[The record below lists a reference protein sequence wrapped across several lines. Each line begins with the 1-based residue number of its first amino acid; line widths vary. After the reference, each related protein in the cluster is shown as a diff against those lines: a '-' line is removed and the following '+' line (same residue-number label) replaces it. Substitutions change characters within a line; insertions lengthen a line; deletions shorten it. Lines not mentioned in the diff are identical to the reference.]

1 MTLNEHNDLFQEM
14 MLKKFPY
21 LSYSSNLI
29 EYFVI
34 LGFENIMIRQNILPE
49 MIEVIKTMPLN
60 NDDDEHIDIYNEHIS
75 IFKSYTINHLPT
87 ILSSVSSNY
96 KKSMLDDELLINLTF
111 PSFPKAYYS
120 LELSALQ
127 YEPNPEN
134 ITFFINGDSLEEKTK
149 IPFHGYS
156 FIFYEHFK
164 QEFGEFYIPKAISI
178 VSQFPLFNLFN
189 TLCRELLKLFKND
202 SIEIP
207 LEIPLEI
214 LVYNL
219 VNFTP
224 SPINISFNLNAF
236 PSLDLSSY
244 TKANEFQLSSQQKQQ
259 MLQQNIKTS
268 QIQYNTIQKSI
279 VNSLS
284 GYPLL
289 DFNVS
294 EIFNLLPISM
304 IIEVFI
310 YNLLECE
317 MVFFS
322 SNLEVLNIVMYL
334 FSILSYPCI
343 DSMYLWHIVSVNV
356 NEITNVSTNN
366 KFIGKPFASMIGVNC
381 TYNETIET
389 CDIYHTHFIVDLD
402 KKDVSLRYDINEYKE
417 DGQKNEIDQFIQLI
431 SFIEKILEK
440 KSKTKTSFLKLNL
453 ITLMTN
459 LEELSKKA
467 PNVNTTILKDSSKV
481 SFFGNER
488 TEEYRLINKQFQ
500 EIFYNFIIN
509 LLREYYSFITLES
522 NVNQSNNHMLSRSK
536 SNFGDETCDNHT
548 EEGDKCVDQ
557 SIVNDNNNEEN
568 NNLYFLSY
576 KDNEDKDEYNE
587 SEKTFNQLFFISQ
600 KYIHFMREFALTF
613 ECFDIYKV
621 GLLLSEEFVSFKKG
635 IKVEDNEHN
644 ININFLDII
653 DLFYKKYPLTI
664 NDKEPSH
671 TLLTNN
677 INFSDFYAYYDKNL
691 KLHFYN
697 KLRKH
702 SNITPSI
709 ISVFNKH
716 KITYK
721 YKSFIFDQNLLMQYS
736 YYLSNI
742 PQDKLEQIFPSITIK
757 TKNEI
762 INVPSNTISL
772 SFEEKLIQLKYISHD
787 ELILYISIYIISYF
801 IHCIHNE
808 SELQLII
815 SLLDKYKCCYRMY
828 ITIIIKSLYKLCID
842 KLKQKQT
849 INQEFVY
856 YIMLMD
862 SLQEKGF
869 LPNEELLLLIEY
881 FSKIKS
887 HYKIENNEDKINEQ
901 QQCLSQ
907 NQIQQY
913 EIKLSENIC
922 YDCNYEFD
930 KISLINI
937 SNESD
942 YNDVLEVVC
951 CSCHKSMKPIIH
963 YRNAFSKKRNIN
975 FYSPKTIHKNISQ
988 LSTKHYTNTLTNNDY
1003 DIIETAIINII
1014 IYLDDN
1020 DNLHK
1025 HLKQILFKCLN
1036 EVNHITKST

>member
-1 MTLNEHNDLFQEM
+1 MTLNKHDDIFQERL
-14 MLKKFPY
+14 LKKFPY

-34 LGFENIMIRQNILPE
+34 LGFEDLMILQKILPE
-49 MIEVIKTMPLN
+49 MIDVIKTMPLD
-60 NDDDEHIDIYNEHIS
+60 NDDEPVDIYNEQVS
-75 IFKSYTINHLPT
+75 IFKPYTMNRLPT

-111 PSFPKAYYS
+111 PSCPKAYYS

-134 ITFFINGDSLEEKTK
+134 ITFFINGDSLEEQTK

-164 QEFGEFYIPKAISI
+164 QEFGELIYIPKAITI

-189 TLCRELLKLFKND
+189 TLCRELLKLFKDD
-202 SIEIP
+202 SI
-207 LEIPLEI
+207 EIPLEI

-259 MLQQNIKTS
+259 MLQQNIKTN

-322 SNLEVLNIVMYL
+322 SNLEVLNITMYL

-356 NEITNVSTNN
+356 KEITDVSTTN
-366 KFIGKPFASMIGVNC
+366 KFIGKPFSSMIGVNT
-381 TYNETIET
+381 TYNESIET
-389 CDIYHTHFIVDLD
+389 CDMYHTHFIVDLD
-402 KKDVSLRYDINEYKE
+402 KKDVCLRYDTSEYRE
-417 DGQKNEIDQFIQLI
+417 GGQKHEIDQFIQLI
-431 SFIEKILEK
+431 SFMEKVLEK
-440 KSKTKTSFLKLNL
+440 KSKTKTSFLKSNL

-467 PNVNTTILKDSSKV
+467 PNVNTTSLKDSSNA

-488 TEEYRLINKQFQ
+488 TEEYNSINKQFQ
-500 EIFYNFIIN
+500 EIFYNFILN
-509 LLREYYSFITLES
+509 LLREYYSFITLET
-522 NVNQSNNHMLSRSK
+522 NVNQSNNNTLAHSK
-536 SNFGDETCDNHT
+536 SHLCDESCACDNHT
-548 EEGDKCVDQ
+548 EECDKCVEQ
-557 SIVNDNNNEEN
+557 SMINKNKSN

-576 KDNEDKDEYNE
+576 KDNDDKDEQNE
-587 SEKTFNQLFFISQ
+587 SEKIFNQLFFMSQ
-600 KYIHFMREFALTF
+600 KYVHFMREFALTF
-613 ECFDIYKV
+613 DCFDIYKV
-621 GLLLSEEFVSFKKG
+621 GFLLSEEFVSFKKG
-635 IKVEDNEHN
+635 MKVEDNANENN

-653 DLFYKKYPLTI
+653 DLFYKKYPLKI
-664 NDKEPSH
+664 NEKESSNI
-671 TLLTNN
+671 LLTNN

-697 KLRKH
+697 GLKKH
-702 SNITPSI
+702 FNITPSV
-709 ISVFNKH
+709 ISVFNKY

-721 YKSFIFDQNLLMQYS
+721 YKSFIFDKNLLMQYA

-742 PQDKLEQIFPSITIK
+742 PQDKLEQIFPSITTK
-757 TKNEI
+757 TKNQI
-762 INVPSNTISL
+762 ITVPSNAISL
-772 SFEEKLIQLKYISHD
+772 SLEEKLIQLKYVSHN
-787 ELILYISIYIISYF
+787 ELILYIALYIISYF

-815 SLLDKYKCCYRMY
+815 NLLGKHKYCYRMY
-828 ITIIIKSLYKLCID
+828 ITIIIKSLYKLCVH

-849 INQEFVY
+849 INQEFLY
-856 YIMLMD
+856 YVMLMD

-881 FSKIKS
+881 FSILKS
-887 HYKIENNEDKINEQ
+887 HYKIEDNEDKICEQ
-901 QQCLSQ
+901 QQQQPSQ
-907 NQIQQY
+907 DQTNQY

-930 KISLINI
+930 KSSLINI
-937 SNESD
+937 INETD
-942 YNDVLEVVC
+942 YNGVLEVVC
-951 CSCHKSMKPIIH
+951 YLCHKSMKPLIH
-963 YRNAFSKKRNIN
+963 YRNASSKRKNIN

-988 LSTKHYTNTLTNNDY
+988 LSSKHCTNSLTKDDY
-1003 DIIETAIINII
+1003 DLIETAIINII

-1020 DNLHK
+1020 DNEQK
-1025 HLKQILFKCLN
+1025 CLKQMMFNCLN
-1036 EVNHITKST
+1036 EVNHIINST